1 MPLPLPEG
9 KQIHIDRHRRLPGFE
24 MPSLEAAADH
34 YSLTYLLDGESNNI
48 STTSSYIL
56 KKDEVG
62 TTPPFIY
69 RRSATTASGYE
80 RIHIKFSP
88 EFVEPLNAR
97 FGNAI
102 METIYK
108 SPCCH
113 FDATWTEIIRNQ
125 FIKMYE
131 TYEADTP
138 YSEFLL
144 QGMLFELLILIYE
157 HAIYEGHAISHQ
169 SAMSEPMIDAIY
181 YMEQNY
187 SKNLRMDD
195 VATIA
200 GYSPAHFSR
209 LFQKQLGKS
218 YSAYLTSIRVREAA
232 KELMNS
238 SKSITDIAL
247 ETGFVYVSNM
257 TAVFKKEIGMT
268 PREYRKQGK

>member
-9 KQIHIDRHRRLPGFE
+9 KQIHIDRAKRVPGYE

-34 YSLTYLLDGESNNI
+34 YSLSYLLSGESNHI
-48 STTSSYIL
+48 TTKSSYIL
-56 KKDEVG
+56 HPGDVG
-62 TTPPFIY
+62 ATPPY
-69 RRSATTASGYE
+69 VYHRSTSSASGYE
-80 RIHIKFSP
+80 RINIKFSP
-88 EFVEPLNAR
+88 EFVEPLNVK
-97 FGNAI
+97 FGTGI
-102 METIYK
+102 VDTIYERP
-108 SPCCH
+108 SYH
-113 FDATWTEIIRNQ
+113 FDQEYTLKVQEQ
-125 FIKMYE
+125 FEKMLE
-131 TYEADTP
+131 TYNSDSI

-144 QGMLFELLILIYE
+144 QGMLFELLIMIYE
-157 HAIYEGHAISHQ
+157 HAMYEDESIHQ
-169 SAMSEPMIDAIY
+169 VSISEPMIDAIY

-187 SKNLRMDD
+187 SQNIRMED

-209 LFQKQLGKS
+209 LFQKQVGKS

-238 SKSITDIAL
+238 NKSITDIAL

-268 PREYRKQGK
+268 PRDYRKQRK